1 MFKLRFSLNRRDIW
15 TDICNYR
22 VASLLKKQWIKVAK
36 LKKTII
42 KTKFLTLFDSITNLY
57 QLYVNYP
64 WKKDA
69 YTVEKLPTTNES
81 VTSKENIKT
90 KNKELT
96 MMKLEVF
103 IYYKL
108 Y

>member
-1 MFKLRFSLNRRDIW
+1 M
-15 TDICNYR
+15 
-22 VASLLKKQWIKVAK
+22 
-36 LKKTII
+36 
-42 KTKFLTLFDSITNLY
+42 TLFDSITNFY

-69 YTVEKLPTTNES
+69 YTVEKLPVETTNER

-90 KNKELT
+90 KNKKLT

-108 Y
+108 YYNM